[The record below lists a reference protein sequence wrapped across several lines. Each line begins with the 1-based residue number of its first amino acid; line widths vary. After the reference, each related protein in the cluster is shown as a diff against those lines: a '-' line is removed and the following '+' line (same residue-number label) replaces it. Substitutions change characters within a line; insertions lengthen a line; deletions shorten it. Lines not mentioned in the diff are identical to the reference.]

1 MRQPPYISKF
11 ENNFLINSFKENIMA
26 YYRFDPFRGME
37 HIMKKF
43 QQMSEEFEKGVSIE
57 YGNFTP
63 KIDISEDEKY
73 LYLTAELPGV
83 SKEDVKVSIN
93 EDNYIFIKGNKKRPS
108 DMSTNEAADG
118 EVQKEER
125 TYIKAER
132 TYGEF
137 SRSFVLPDNI
147 NKDSISAAFDNGVLK
162 ISLEKK
168 EPVKPKE
175 IEISI
180 G

>member
-1 MRQPPYISKF
+1 
-11 ENNFLINSFKENIMA
+11 MA
-26 YYRFDPFRGME
+26 YYRFEPYRGME
-37 HIMKKF
+37 NIFKKF
-43 QQMSEEFEKGVSIE
+43 QQMAEEFDKGITVE

-63 KIDISEDEKY
+63 KIDISEDEKN
-73 LYLTAELPGV
+73 LFFQAELPGV
-83 SKEDVKVSIN
+83 AKEDVKVSIN
-93 EDNYIFIKGNKKRPS
+93 EENYLFIKGLKKRPF
-108 DMSTNEAADG
+108 DTNEPKDG

-147 NKDSISAAFDNGVLK
+147 NKESIAAQFENGILNISFAK
-162 ISLEKK
+162 I

-175 IEISI
+175 INISI
-180 G
+180 S